1 MVEDIASNYIFGLM
15 ISCLN
20 SDKDSL
26 EYHDAKAALEDL
38 SCLTHTVY
46 GMVLASGTFVPMDE
60 VAQCCTKYQKEAL
73 EQI

>member
-1 MVEDIASNYIFGLM
+1 MVKEIAQNYIFGLM
-15 ISCLN
+15 LSCLD

-26 EYHDAKAALEDL
+26 EYHDARAALEDL

-46 GMVLASGTFVPMDE
+46 GMVIASGTFVPMSE
-60 VAQCCTKYQKEAL
+60 VAQYCTKFQQEAL